1 MRPFILADNQELTRA
16 GWIFFI
22 EKNYS
27 GCQIFEALNKH
38 ELIQLCGQHPESI
51 IILDYNLFDFG
62 SISELTILQEKFRQ
76 TDWIICSDYMNEE
89 AVRSILFGSGRISIL
104 QKESGSEEFLSALKQ
119 ALKGERYISSYYSNM
134 MFESGRQKQ
143 TAQPRN
149 ILTITE
155 QEILKE
161 MALGKSTREIAE
173 IRHAS
178 MHTIMT
184 HRKNIFRKIEV
195 NNVHEA
201 TKYAMRAGLIDMAEY
216 YI

>member
-22 EKNYS
+22 QKNHPGS
-27 GCQIFEALNKH
+27 QILEALNKK
-38 ELIQLCGQHPESI
+38 ELIQLCGQQPESI
-51 IILDYNLFDFG
+51 VILDYNLFDFG

-76 TDWIICSDYMNEE
+76 TDWIICSDFMNEDS
-89 AVRSILFGSGRISIL
+89 VRSILFGSVRISLL
-104 QKESGSEEFLSALKQ
+104 QKESGSEEFYGALKQ
-119 ALKGERYISSYYSNM
+119 ASKSERYISSFYSNM

-143 TAQPRN
+143 TTQPRN
-149 ILTITE
+149 VLTITE